1 MEPRLPWSL
10 FAGLLWAL
18 PVACLVPHSLPAA
31 ALWTAFATLAAVCSP
46 WPFRRGGL
54 CALPV
59 LLASL
64 SPPTAPRTW
73 PRPGPVR
80 IAGTV
85 AEVQHAPARGETL
98 VRLAGG
104 RTPLVLRVPGR
115 RELLPGDRVA
125 AVAHL
130 ARPVAPDLEPTLH
143 VPHGGLRAEPG
154 PPSLRRLWAWLH
166 HGLTRHLLQLVP
178 GDCGVLLA
186 TLALGRQT
194 QAPAE
199 LAASHR
205 ATGLSHLLAVSGAH
219 AAMLGLLLGLP
230 QRPRQRIGRHPLHL
244 GMALC
249 VLCAYAA
256 ITGGEPPVLRSAVAA
271 CLAGA
276 ATFGRRRLGLGTALA
291 APALLTLLAAPEA
304 LATPSFWL
312 SYTAVFGLML
322 SRPVGSGWTGQW
334 LWSPLAAS
342 AWATLITAPLTLFWF
357 GQLAPW
363 TVVLTP
369 LLAPLVAL
377 LLLGSLLGATL
388 AWLAPTLA
396 QPFGWLLPTL
406 AELYVGGVQWADR
419 LPGTPIHAPAAPP
432 AWLLAVAL
440 VCGVAALERWRHR
453 GGVAACASLLALPYF
468 LPFDPRAAA
477 HLTLFAVGHGQAGLY
492 RSGEGHQVAIDC
504 GSLHQPARATRLL
517 VQALRHRRLDL
528 LVVTHGDLDHHNG
541 VPALLAQVP
550 IARAILPAHL
560 DGSALHAELLAAG
573 TGITWLQPGQRAT
586 PVPGLLVV
594 APPLPVALGRNDHSL
609 WLLVERRGTR
619 ALLCGD
625 AQELG
630 IAAALAAGIAAPA
643 DVLVLPHHGRFAP
656 NVPQLLAAVRPR
668 ACFASAPSADGDT
681 TSGRTARRTGAQL
694 WATGQHGDL
703 TLEFGPTP
711 RVRSGC
717 GALPLPDPP

>member
-1 MEPRLPWSL
+1 LC
-10 FAGLLWAL
+10 AGLLWAL

-31 ALWTAFATLAAVCSP
+31 ALWTAFATLAAAYSH
-46 WPFRRGGL
+46 WPLRRSGL

-64 SPPTAPRTW
+64 SPPKLARDW

-80 IAGTV
+80 VTGTV

-98 VRLAGG
+98 VRLDGG
-104 RTPLVLRVPGR
+104 GAPRVLRVPGR

-130 ARPVAPDLEPTLH
+130 SCPVAPDLEPTLH
-143 VPHGGLRAEPG
+143 VPPGGLHTEPG
-154 PPSLRRLWAWLH
+154 PPSLRRLWTWLH
-166 HGLTRHLLQLVP
+166 HGLTRHLLHLVP
-178 GDCGVLLA
+178 GDAGALLA
-186 TLALGRQT
+186 TLALGRST
-194 QAPAE
+194 QAPTD
-199 LAASHR
+199 LAANHR

-244 GMALC
+244 AMALL
-249 VLCAYAA
+249 VLLVYAA
-256 ITGGEPPVLRSAVAA
+256 ITGGEPPVVRSAVAA
-271 CLAGA
+271 CLAAA
-276 ATFGRRRLGLGTALA
+276 ATFGHRRLGSGTALA
-291 APALLTLLAAPEA
+291 TPALLTLLAAPQA
-304 LATPSFWL
+304 LTTPSFWL

-322 SRPVGSGWTGQW
+322 SRPVGRGWAGQW

-388 AWLAPTLA
+388 AWLVPTLA
-396 QPFGWLLPTL
+396 VPFGWLLPPL
-406 AELYVGGVQWADR
+406 AELYIGCVQWADR
-419 LPGTPIHAPAAPP
+419 LPGTPIHAPIAPQP
-432 AWLLAVAL
+432 WLLAVAL
-440 VCGVAALERWRHR
+440 VFGVAALERWRHR
-453 GGVAACASLLALPYF
+453 GGIAVCAGLLTVPYF
-468 LPFDPRAAA
+468 LPVQPLPPAQ
-477 HLTLFAVGHGQAGLY
+477 LTLFAIGHGQAGLY
-492 RSGEGHQVAIDC
+492 RSGAGHQVAIDC

-517 VQALRHRRLDL
+517 VQALQHRRLDL

-560 DGSALHAELLAAG
+560 DGSALHAELQAAG
-573 TGITWLQPGQRAT
+573 TAIAWLQPGGQAT
-586 PVPGLLVV
+586 PVPGLTVL
-594 APPLPVALGRNDHSL
+594 APPLPLAVGRNDHSL
-609 WLLVERRGTR
+609 WLAVERHGTR

-625 AQELG
+625 AQGLG
-630 IAAALAAGIAAPA
+630 IAAALAASIAAPA

-681 TSGRTARRTGAQL
+681 AAGRTARRAGAQL

-703 TLEFGPTP
+703 TLEFGPAP

-717 GALPLPDPP
+717 GSLPLPDPPR